1 VNLDASSFRK
11 CQFNADSDTTATH
24 MDVVMVGISPSIN
37 IANNEIAWEATSQL
51 RRRGP
56 ELLADM
62 LSVLSSSM
70 PAVLARDIREIQ
82 R

>member
-1 VNLDASSFRK
+1 
-11 CQFNADSDTTATH
+11 
-24 MDVVMVGISPSIN
+24 MVGISPSIN

-51 RRRGP
+51 WRRGP
-56 ELLADM
+56 ELLTDM

-70 PAVLARDIREIQ
+70 PAVLARDIREFQ